1 MRLRGVGRHCIWG
14 SLLRLLLELL
24 TPPFVNLSSIICH
37 LSFVM
42 RSAGD
47 RLHAVRAIPLN
58 SKAKDEFTSNELTK
72 PLDTKFAVLR
82 LFEYSLD
89 FLLQ

>member
-1 MRLRGVGRHCIWG
+1 
-14 SLLRLLLELL
+14 
-24 TPPFVNLSSIICH
+24 
-37 LSFVM
+37 M

-72 PLDTKFAVLR
+72 PLDTKVAVLH
-82 LFEYSLD
+82 F
-89 FLLQ
+89 F

>member
-1 MRLRGVGRHCIWG
+1 MPALG
-14 SLLRLLLELL
+14 S
-24 TPPFVNLSSIICH
+24 
-37 LSFVM
+37 M
-42 RSAGD
+42 RSCLHPLGPTMSAD
-47 RLHAVRAIPLN
+47 LSRLHAVRAIPLD

>member
-1 MRLRGVGRHCIWG
+1 
-14 SLLRLLLELL
+14 
-24 TPPFVNLSSIICH
+24 
-37 LSFVM
+37 M

-72 PLDTKFAVLR
+72 PLDTKFDVLR